1 MPTKQKILIALGAI
15 ITTVVL
21 CLGIFLLI
29 KNSRPSNDTPRG
41 TALEFNLNTV
51 QKHSTPENCWVSY
64 NGQVYDL
71 TRHLIAKDEQ
81 TRASFADV
89 CGKNI
94 DAIPPSIKTMDTLSQ
109 YQIGILSL

>member
-1 MPTKQKILIALGAI
+1 MQTKQKVFLVLGIL

-21 CLGIFLLI
+21 CLGIFLLL
-29 KNSRPSNDTPRG
+29 KNSRPSNDIPRG
-41 TALEFNLNTV
+41 TALEFNLSSV
-51 QKHSTPENCWVSY
+51 QKHSTPDNCWVSY

-71 TRHLIAKDEQ
+71 TRHLIAKDEPA
-81 TRASFADV
+81 RASFTDI

-94 DAIPPSIKTMDTLSQ
+94 DVIPPSIKTMDMLSQ